1 MRYVKWRKT
10 KHIEIEERGRK
21 GRRGMKR
28 KRGTER
34 RQNEHENAH
43 VLSPGKE
50 VKGFLKREGISS

>member
-1 MRYVKWRKT
+1 
-10 KHIEIEERGRK
+10 
-21 GRRGMKR
+21 MKR